1 MQITYIGH
9 SGFFVRTRE
18 MCYLFDY
25 EKGRLPQPEP
35 GECIVMLASHAHPDH
50 YNPDAPA
57 ALRTSSIASSG
68 RLYSSEWR
76 GSVYSS
82 STVLTKQPV
91 SSVIAAPSAASS
103 ISFRRTA

>member
-50 YNPDAPA
+50 Y
-57 ALRTSSIASSG
+57 LSLIH
-68 RLYSSEWR
+68 
-76 GSVYSS
+76 
-82 STVLTKQPV
+82 
-91 SSVIAAPSAASS
+91 I
-103 ISFRRTA
+103 